1 LPVKACLRRQIV
13 LVAVVAAGLVAGCL
27 FGLVN
32 GMAAVDVMQSGLVG
46 AGMAGGLVLLWRFLL
61 VLVSLDPDKPRAVT
75 RQNRS
80 ASRDGSL
87 TRRRS

>member
-1 LPVKACLRRQIV
+1 MRAFLRRQVPLIG
-13 LVAVVAAGLVAGCL
+13 AVAGGFIVGC
-27 FGLVN
+27 FIGVN
-32 GMAAVDVMQSGLVG
+32 QGFHGAGIMQSAFVV

-80 ASRDGSL
+80 AHGYGFFS
-87 TRRRS
+87 RRRS